1 MIQDNKGVIYYLTK
15 YEGQVMIN
23 EINPKSDKIHEN
35 IFEIKSDFCLGFS
48 FNNNKFYFMD
58 DFKTVNKLERILD
71 QRKLQEVKVLN
82 LKRKDVP
89 NF

>member
-1 MIQDNKGVIYYLTK
+1 
-15 YEGQVMIN
+15 MIN

-35 IFEIKSDFCLGFS
+35 IFEIKSDYCLGFS

-71 QRKLQEVKVLN
+71 QENFKR
-82 LKRKDVP
+82 LKYLT
-89 NF
+89 